1 MGGTAVE
8 LNLWA
13 VSGIALV
20 AVMTFYVGFRSS
32 RAASTTQDFLV
43 ARRTVRSRRNAA
55 AVSGEY
61 LSAASFLGVAG
72 LILKDGVDALWYP
85 IGFTAGYLA
94 LMLFVAAPL
103 RRSGAY
109 TLPDFVEARLGSAG
123 LRKLATVFVIFIG
136 ILYLLPQLQAAG
148 LVMSRIMPVPQWVG
162 MVLVVVVVVVNVFG
176 GGMRAIT
183 VVQAFQYWLKL
194 FAIAAP
200 TFILCAIFIGRGGAG
215 ATETPLTAPTS
226 PTFTETTTVR
236 VETPVR
242 LQVKEPVWLWADGVV
257 NGAPASGEAFWRP
270 EVGEVTVDAGTTL
283 RFNAGTAV
291 PVVAGA
297 PADNASWMKPSS
309 GGAGDLF
316 TTYSLIFAT
325 FLGTMGLPHV
335 LVRFYTNP
343 DGKAARRTTLHV
355 MLLLA
360 LFYMFP
366 LLMGALSR
374 IYVPELLV
382 TGRTDAAVTALP
394 AKIIPGIPGEILGAV
409 TAAGAFAAFLSTSS
423 GLVVSVSGVLST
435 DVLRGRVRDFRWAAL
450 IAGIVPLGLALVLR
464 PNDVSLSIGVTFAL
478 AASTFCPV
486 LLLGI
491 WWRKLTWVGAGAG
504 MIVGGG
510 LVIGAIVL
518 DVVSRYTGDWAP
530 SFVKQPALITVPIA
544 FFVVIMVS
552 KATHRRLPNDTSRT
566 LLRMHA
572 PDPLGFIR
580 DRDVA
585 RFGTAE
591 ERARLADGR
600 HRR

>member
-1 MGGTAVE
+1 M
-8 LNLWA
+8 
-13 VSGIALV
+13 
-20 AVMTFYVGFRSS
+20 
-32 RAASTTQDFLV
+32 ASTTRDFLV

-72 LILKDGVDALWYP
+72 LVLKDGVDALWYP

-109 TLPDFVEARLGSAG
+109 TLPDFVEARLGSSG
-123 LRKLATVFVIFIG
+123 LRKLATAVVILIG
-136 ILYLLPQLQAAG
+136 VLYLLPQLQSAG
-148 LVMSRIMPVPQWVG
+148 LLIARIMPVPSWVG

-200 TFILCAIFIGRGGAG
+200 TFILCALFIGHGGAG
-215 ATETPLTAPTS
+215 ARSETTRLSAQMP
-226 PTFTETTTVR
+226 PTFTEDTTVH
-236 VETPVR
+236 VETPVT
-242 LQVKEPVWLWADGVV
+242 LQIKSDVALKADGSVG
-257 NGAPASGEAFWRP
+257 GAPAHGEVIWKTA
-270 EVGEVTVDAGTTL
+270 GSQVTVDAGTTL
-283 RFNAGTAV
+283 TFPKNAVV
-291 PVVAGA
+291 PVVVGA
-297 PADNASWMKPSS
+297 PAENSLWMKPNPNGSS
-309 GGAGDLF
+309 DLF
-316 TTYSLIFAT
+316 STYSLIFAT

-360 LFYMFP
+360 LFYIFP
-366 LLMGALSR
+366 ILLGALSR

-382 TGRTDAAVTALP
+382 TGKTDAAVLALP
-394 AKIIPGIPGEILGAV
+394 QKIVPGVAGEILGAV
-409 TAAGAFAAFLSTSS
+409 TSAGAFAAFLSTSS

-435 DVLRGRVRDFRWAAL
+435 DVLPGRVRDFRWAAL
-450 IAGIVPLGLALVLR
+450 LAGTVPLALAIVLR
-464 PNDVSLSIGVTFAL
+464 PNDVSLTIGVTFAL

-486 LLLGI
+486 LVLGI

-510 LVIGAIVL
+510 LVLSAIVL

-530 SFVKQPALITVPIA
+530 GFVRQPALITVPVA
-544 FFVVIMVS
+544 FLVVLLVS
-552 KATHRRLPNDTSRT
+552 KATHRRQPADTGQT